1 MDFKIIIRESI
12 YSVRAFNVQK
22 VFLELPNKKQRYFD
36 LVDHNDSVT
45 ILPID
50 DQGYIYF
57 VTQYRLG
64 SQSQLLELPAGVM
77 EDNELPEIC
86 AMREIQEEIGMAA
99 ENLKLLG
106 DFYLVPGYSNEH
118 MYTYLATGLF
128 PSTLNP
134 DADEFLDVSKI
145 PVHQVLDMMK
155 TGKIQDAKTLATLAL
170 ALPHLTDSR

>member
-1 MDFKIIIRESI
+1 MDFKIINRESI
-12 YSVRAFNVQK
+12 YSGRAFNVQK

-106 DFYLVPGYSNEH
+106 DF
-118 MYTYLATGLF
+118 
-128 PSTLNP
+128 
-134 DADEFLDVSKI
+134 
-145 PVHQVLDMMK
+145 
-155 TGKIQDAKTLATLAL
+155 
-170 ALPHLTDSR
+170 